1 VPGVETAAP
10 AEKQGVATG
19 VAAQSEPAREVD
31 VPGAETAAPAEKQGV
46 ATGVASP
53 ASS

>member
-1 VPGVETAAP
+1 MPSMEQ
-10 AEKQGVATG
+10 KQGVATG
-19 VAAQSEPAREVD
+19 VAAQSGPAGEAD

-53 ASS
+53 ATS